1 MLYNIADHIY
11 IGYMSGDGSLEL
23 VDVGVCMPLIMIIS
37 AFEVLI
43 RSVGAP
49 KVSIYISIW
58 ARAIRKRLKRSSAI
72 AFTLRFVISAILTP
86 FCCLERGA
94 AFDVRRKQ

>member
-49 KVSIYISIW
+49 KVSIYMGKSDKEAPEKILGDCLYASI
-58 ARAIRKRLKRSSAI
+58 RYLGDPDTVLLSGTRSC
-72 AFTLRFVISAILTP
+72 F
-86 FCCLERGA
+86 
-94 AFDVRRKQ
+94 